1 MTRSLTVLSKILG
14 LTASSNPNEARAA
27 EEKLEQQLKARGISR
42 EQLES
47 TLDMSTVDEEI
58 EAISFRYGKPY
69 KRIDPAV
76 SIILNAVADF
86 YNGTVINTVK
96 DENGNYLDG
105 YRQHDVLASSARKL
119 EIQIYTDFLVQALE
133 DDWAKHCKEDPFQV
147 AMMGSA
153 HRNSFRKAWARKVNS
168 RFAEMKRDEQ
178 TNGRKIQT
186 DQRTINQSALA
197 VIKSNQ
203 TEKSAIEKYC
213 KEKYPRLRSGRGYTG
228 GGSGSSAGRA
238 AGAAVG
244 LSRQVASGSQ
254 KALSGY

>member
-42 EQLES
+42 EQLEA

-58 EAISFRYGKPY
+58 EATSFRYGKPY

-76 SIILNAVADF
+76 SIILQAVAEF

-105 YRQHDVLASSARKL
+105 YRQHDVLASTARKL
-119 EIQIYTDFLVQALE
+119 EIQIYTDFLIQALQ
-133 DDWAKHCKEDPFQV
+133 DDWTKHCKEDPFQV
-147 AMMGSA
+147 AIMGSA
-153 HRNSFRKAWARKVNS
+153 HRNSFRKAWARKVHS
-168 RFAEMKRDEQ
+168 RFVEMKKDEQ

-186 DQRTINQSALA
+186 EQRTINQSALA
-197 VIKSNQ
+197 VIKSNE

-238 AGAAVG
+238 AGASVG

>member
-47 TLDMSTVDEEI
+47 TLDMSTADEEI